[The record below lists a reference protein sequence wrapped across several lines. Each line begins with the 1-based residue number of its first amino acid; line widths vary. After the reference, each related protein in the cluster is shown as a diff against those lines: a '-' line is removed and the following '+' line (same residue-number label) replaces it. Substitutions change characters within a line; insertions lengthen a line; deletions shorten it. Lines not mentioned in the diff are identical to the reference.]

1 MFLMSGQTARVTSAG
16 GVNLVSYCSFEA
28 SVINLYH
35 EILTNVKC
43 FSTQARWRSMVQ
55 ASEGATHILY
65 CVSVS
70 RDQLDEYVC
79 TFSPS
84 SLTTSGT
91 LSSSSRQALVMPL
104 AMMAQLTIPP
114 KMLTRMASTCEAR
127 QWIKWLSPA
136 AGGGEIHLWTKSIHL
151 CVTAGQKH
159 WKWEHCISNE
169 RWNPCGQCGRCT
181 FVLSNI
187 YCEMNTFLPKP
198 KYRVFSQGP
207 EGLVTGF
214 TPSV

>member
-1 MFLMSGQTARVTSAG
+1 MCLMSGQTARVTSAG
-16 GVNLVSYCSFEA
+16 GVNLVSYYSFEA
-28 SVINLYH
+28 SVINLHH

-136 AGGGEIHLWTKSIHL
+136 AGGGDTPVNK
-151 CVTAGQKH
+151 KH
-159 WKWEHCISNE
+159 
-169 RWNPCGQCGRCT
+169 
-181 FVLSNI
+181 
-187 YCEMNTFLPKP
+187 
-198 KYRVFSQGP
+198 
-207 EGLVTGF
+207 
-214 TPSV
+214 PSVCHSGAEALKVRALY